1 MFFYFSKVEL
11 IIIQCRLVKEKCKPV
26 RIQRVKV
33 EIQPIPKG
41 LNLNNPGWNPV
52 EKEIERKRN
61 PERVQQIKNM
71 SKRIIYQIVPSF
83 QHIKNPCSMMLNPF
97 RVPGERYHLHP
108 QVSPAVIH
116 VQPLRG
122 WKLKYDFCL
131 TKRH

>member
-1 MFFYFSKVEL
+1 MKKNY
-11 IIIQCRLVKEKCKPV
+11 IILIQCRLVMEKCKPV

-41 LNLNNPGWNPV
+41 FNLNNPGWNPV
-52 EKEIERKRN
+52 KKEIERKRN
-61 PERVQQIKNM
+61 PERVQQIKNI
-71 SKRIIYQIVPSF
+71 SKRIIYQIVPCF

-97 RVPGERYHLHP
+97 RVQGKRFHLHP

-122 WKLKYDFCL
+122 
-131 TKRH
+131 